1 MEVTPDE
8 AIAKLHGAD
17 PGMSDLQLADDDC
30 EAIVPNIPPW
40 APVHLQHGLGGMQ
53 EWEDLQDTICRQQI
67 AQLALMCGMLTWG
80 FVRKL
85 QKY

>member
-17 PGMSDLQLADDDC
+17 PGMSDLELADNDC

-40 APVHLQHGLGGMQ
+40 AP
-53 EWEDLQDTICRQQI
+53 
-67 AQLALMCGMLTWG
+67 AAS
-80 FVRKL
+80 VRRNARMGRFAR
-85 QKY
+85 